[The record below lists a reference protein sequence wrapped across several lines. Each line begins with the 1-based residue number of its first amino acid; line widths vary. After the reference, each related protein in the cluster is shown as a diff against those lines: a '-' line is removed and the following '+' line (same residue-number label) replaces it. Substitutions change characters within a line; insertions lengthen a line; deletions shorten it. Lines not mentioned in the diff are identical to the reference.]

1 MKKIRYL
8 RALQWRIS
16 FCLCAD
22 PDNIEMK
29 QYAEFIKEII
39 KKENEE
45 ICILKMS
52 FQNAKE

>member
-29 QYAEFIKEII
+29 QYAKFI
-39 KKENEE
+39 KKEKKEL
-45 ICILKMS
+45 CILKMS